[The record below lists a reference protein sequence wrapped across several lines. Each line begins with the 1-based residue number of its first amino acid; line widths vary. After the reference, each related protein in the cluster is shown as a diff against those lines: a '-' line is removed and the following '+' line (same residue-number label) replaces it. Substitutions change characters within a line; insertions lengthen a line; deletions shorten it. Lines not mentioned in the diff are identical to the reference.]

1 MRIALRTIYHLGVK
15 ELFSLARDPVLVGL
29 ILYTFSF
36 AIYTVAHG
44 VKTEVRNASIAFADE
59 DGSELSRRVRDAFLK
74 PYFKAPDV
82 LTVGEIDA
90 AMDAG
95 RYTFVV
101 DIPPDFQ
108 ADVLAGRTPTL
119 QLNVD
124 ATAMTLAGN
133 GSLYISS
140 IINQEIASFVS
151 RSSSALALPAVLT
164 VRAKF
169 NPNLE
174 SSWFMAVMQIISNV
188 TMLSMIVAGASV
200 IREREHGTIEHLMV
214 MPLVP
219 SEIILAKVWANGLV
233 IVVAAVLSLT
243 LVVRGLLG
251 VVLEGST
258 ALFVLGTATFLF
270 AMTALGITLATIAK
284 SMPQFGLLT
293 IPFFVVM
300 NLLSGGVTPL
310 EAMPEAL
317 QIMMQAAPSKHFT
330 AFAQSVLFRGAGLGI
345 VWPMLVAMVGIGIV
359 LFTIA
364 LVRFRATMS
373 AAR

>member
-1 MRIALRTIYHLGVK
+1 MRAALRTIYHLGVK

-44 VKTEVRNASIAFADE
+44 VKTEVRNASIAFVDE
-59 DGSELSRRVRDAFLK
+59 DGSELSRRVRDAFLQ
-74 PYFKAPDV
+74 PYFKRPEV
-82 LTVGEIDA
+82 LGVGEVDA

-95 RYTFVV
+95 RFTFVV

-151 RSSSALALPAVLT
+151 RSDGAVALPAVLT

-200 IREREHGTIEHLMV
+200 IREREHGTIEHLLV

-219 SEIILAKVWANGLV
+219 GEIILAKVWANGLV
-233 IVVAAVLSLT
+233 IVVAAVTSLT
-243 LVVRGLLG
+243 LVVKGLLG
-251 VVLEGST
+251 VQLGGST
-258 ALFVLGTATFLF
+258 ALFAFGTAVFLF

-310 EAMPEAL
+310 EAMPKAL
-317 QIMMQAAPSKHFT
+317 QVVMQAAPSTHFT
-330 AFAQSVLFRGAGLGI
+330 AFAQSVLFRGAGIGI
-345 VWPMLVAMVGIGIV
+345 VWPMLAAMAAIGVV
-359 LFTIA
+359 LFFIA

>member
-1 MRIALRTIYHLGVK
+1 MRVSLRTIYHLGVK

-59 DGSELSRRVRDAFLK
+59 DGSELSRRVRDAFLQ
-74 PYFKAPDV
+74 PYFKRPEV

-90 AMDAG
+90 AMDSG
-95 RYTFVV
+95 RFTFVV

-108 ADVLAGRTPTL
+108 ADVLAGRAQTL

-151 RSSSALALPAVLT
+151 RSSGALALPAVLT
-164 VRAKF
+164 VRSKF
-169 NPNLE
+169 NPNLD

-200 IREREHGTIEHLMV
+200 IREREHGTIEHLLV

-219 SEIILAKVWANGLV
+219 GEIILAKVWANGLV
-233 IVVAAVLSLT
+233 IVVAAVMSLT
-243 LVVRGLLG
+243 FVVRGLLG
-251 VVLEGST
+251 VELEGST
-258 ALFVLGTATFLF
+258 VLFVLGTATFLF

-310 EAMPEAL
+310 EAMPQAL
-317 QIMMQAAPSKHFT
+317 QMVMQAAPSTHFT
-330 AFAQSVLFRGAGLGI
+330 AFAQSVLFRGAGIGI
-345 VWPMLVAMVGIGIV
+345 VWPMLLTMAGIGAV
-359 LFTIA
+359 LFAIA

>member
-1 MRIALRTIYHLGVK
+1 MRAALRTIYHLGVK

-44 VKTEVRNASIAFADE
+44 VKTEVRNASIAFVDE
-59 DGSELSRRVRDAFLK
+59 DGSELSRRVRDAFLQ
-74 PYFKAPDV
+74 PYFKRPEV
-82 LTVGEIDA
+82 LGVGEVDA

-95 RYTFVV
+95 RFTFVV

-151 RSSSALALPAVLT
+151 RSDGAMALPAVLT

-200 IREREHGTIEHLMV
+200 IREREHGTIEHLLV

-219 SEIILAKVWANGLV
+219 GEIILAKVWANGLV
-233 IVVAAVLSLT
+233 IVVAAVTSLT
-243 LVVRGLLG
+243 LVVKGLLG
-251 VVLEGST
+251 VQLDGST
-258 ALFVLGTATFLF
+258 ALFALGTAVFLF

-317 QIMMQAAPSKHFT
+317 QVVMQVAPSKHFT
-330 AFAQSVLFRGAGLGI
+330 AFAQSVLFRGAGIGI
-345 VWPMLVAMVGIGIV
+345 VWPMLAAMAAIGVV
-359 LFTIA
+359 LFFIA

>member
-1 MRIALRTIYHLGVK
+1 MRAALRTIYHLGVK

-44 VKTEVRNASIAFADE
+44 VKTEVRNASIAFVDE
-59 DGSELSRRVRDAFLK
+59 DGSELSRRVRDAFLQ
-74 PYFKAPDV
+74 PYFKRPEV
-82 LTVGEIDA
+82 LGVGDA

-95 RYTFVV
+95 RFTFVV

-151 RSSSALALPAVLT
+151 RSDGAMALPAVLT

-200 IREREHGTIEHLMV
+200 IREREHGTIEHLLV

-219 SEIILAKVWANGLV
+219 GEIILAKVWANGLV
-233 IVVAAVLSLT
+233 IVVAAVTSLT
-243 LVVRGLLG
+243 LVVKGLLG
-251 VVLEGST
+251 VQLDGST
-258 ALFVLGTATFLF
+258 ALFALGTAVFLF

-310 EAMPEAL
+310 EAMPKAL
-317 QIMMQAAPSKHFT
+317 QIIMQVAPSKHFT
-330 AFAQSVLFRGAGLGI
+330 AFAQSVLFRGAGIGI
-345 VWPMLVAMVGIGIV
+345 VWPMLAAMAAIGVV
-359 LFTIA
+359 LFFIA

>member
-1 MRIALRTIYHLGVK
+1 MRVSLRTIYHLGVK

-59 DGSELSRRVRDAFLK
+59 DGSELSRRVRDAFLQ
-74 PYFKAPDV
+74 PYFKRPEV

-90 AMDAG
+90 AMDSG
-95 RYTFVV
+95 RFTFVV

-108 ADVLAGRTPTL
+108 ADVLAGRAPTL

-151 RSSSALALPAVLT
+151 RSSGALALPAVLT
-164 VRAKF
+164 VRSKF
-169 NPNLE
+169 NPNLD

-200 IREREHGTIEHLMV
+200 IREREHGTIEHLLV

-219 SEIILAKVWANGLV
+219 GEIILAKVWANGLV
-233 IVVAAVLSLT
+233 IVVAAVMSLT
-243 LVVRGLLG
+243 FVVRGLLG
-251 VVLEGST
+251 VELEGST
-258 ALFVLGTATFLF
+258 VLFVLGTATFLF

-310 EAMPEAL
+310 EAMPQAL
-317 QIMMQAAPSKHFT
+317 QMVMQAAPSTHFT
-330 AFAQSVLFRGAGLGI
+330 AFAQSVLFRGAGIGI
-345 VWPMLVAMVGIGIV
+345 VWPMLLTMAGIGAV
-359 LFTIA
+359 LFAIA